1 MFLGTYK
8 TYFTGKNRILLPKK
22 FRKELGNEDKFYI
35 VRGLDGEIWGFSN
48 TEWQKEAEIRLNI
61 PLTDAKGRDQRR
73 KFFSQAEE
81 CVLDNQGRFIISKE
95 LSGYAELDKEVLLV
109 GAGDHIEIW
118 NPKQWTQLTKRGI

>member
-35 VRGLDGEIWGFSN
+35 VRGLDGELWGFERI
-48 TEWQKEAEIRLNI
+48 EWQKEVEIRLSI

-73 KFFSQAEE
+73 RFFSQAEE
-81 CVLDNQGRFIISKE
+81 CGLDSQGRFIISKE
-95 LSGYAELDKEVLLV
+95 LSEYAEIGNEVLLI
-109 GAGDHIEIW
+109 GAGDHFEIW
-118 NPKQWTQLTKRGI
+118 NPKLWTQITKRDI